1 MKKKWIYVIT
11 GFLLVTTIIG
21 VGGKM
26 YMDKK
31 EEEKQAEKIE
41 AERMSVKALK
51 NTFEDIKK
59 VEFKYTSYEE
69 MAGIYFMTIDMINTN
84 NQEVRFTYSYSKGD
98 EKITSFDVV
107 DKNVQFKGKTTDKV
121 KVIFSNE
128 NEEEVL
134 WHQN

>member
-1 MKKKWIYVIT
+1 
-11 GFLLVTTIIG
+11 
-21 VGGKM
+21 M

-31 EEEKQAEKIE
+31 EGEKQAEKIE
-41 AERMSVKALK
+41 VERMSVKALK
-51 NTFEDIKK
+51 NTFENIKK

-84 NQEVRFTYSYSKGD
+84 NQEVKFTYSYSKGD

-128 NEEEVL
+128 NEEEEV
-134 WHQN
+134 